1 MKKKKSS
8 GSPAKKP
15 SSAVAQKKPLAERLE
30 WWLEKRSK
38 GLLVFTIS
46 ISLIFSFLMFDI
58 KMSEGNDDSE
68 YIEGAYK
75 IAKDV
80 ESYFNSKAPLY
91 PIILSLPVKLFGINV
106 AILKSLSVIFHLL
119 QIVFL
124 YAAFKKLIPNI
135 LLFPT
140 LLFIA
145 VNDYFQYFASQTYS
159 ESFFLFLLA
168 LFFYSFRQLYEKD
181 FAAGKSE
188 IKNWLVFGFLLFL
201 LSLTRNIAI
210 AALPAV
216 LLFFLFQK
224 NFKAMLFAISS
235 FGIFRIGFEFIRKA
249 VWGGNSQFASQI
261 DILRQKDPYDASKG
275 LDDLSGFL
283 GRLSGN
289 TDLYLSKRF
298 FQILGFTPEDSV
310 ITKSSLSILV
320 ISLFGIGLFLAIR
333 NKNKAVLF
341 TALYS
346 LFFCGITFFV
356 LQTRW
361 DQPRFVLVCVPFIL
375 MIIFYGFCTLSIKN
389 TAGLIFTVLVPF
401 SIILSSSL
409 ISSVKKSIENYPV
422 IKQNLKGDR
431 YYGYT
436 TDWQNFLKM
445 SVWCKDSL
453 PSGSYVASR
462 KAPMSFIYAN
472 GKSFYPVYHVFSLD
486 ADTILATF
494 KRNQV
499 THIILASLRR
509 NPKKQDG
516 YIINTMH
523 RLLQPVVQKYPEKVS
538 FVKQIGESEP
548 AYLYKFNY

>member
-1 MKKKKSS
+1 MKIKKTA
-8 GSPAKKP
+8 GPPPKK
-15 SSAVAQKKPLAERLE
+15 AAQAGVQNKTLAEKLE
-30 WWLEKRSK
+30 SWLEKRSK
-38 GLLVFTIS
+38 SLLIITLG

-75 IAKDV
+75 FARNA

-91 PIILSLPVKLFGINV
+91 PIILSVPVKFFGIKIP
-106 AILKSLSVIFHLL
+106 ILKSLSVIFQLL
-119 QIVFL
+119 QIIFL
-124 YAAFKKLIPNI
+124 YAAFRKLIPNLI
-135 LLFPT
+135 LFFT
-140 LLFIA
+140 LLFIS

-168 LFFYSFRQLYEKD
+168 LFFYFFRQLYEKN
-181 FAAGKSE
+181 FSTGKSE
-188 IKNWLVFGFLLFL
+188 IKNWLLFGFLLFL
-201 LSLTRNIAI
+201 LTLTRNIAI

-235 FGIFRIGFEFIRKA
+235 FGIFRIGFEFLRKA

-275 LDDLSGFL
+275 IDDLSGFL
-283 GRLSGN
+283 GRLTTN

-298 FQILGFTPEDSV
+298 FQILGFTSDDSI
-310 ITKSSLSILV
+310 ITKTSLSVLV
-320 ISLFGIGLFLAIR
+320 IILFCLGLFITFR
-333 NKNKAVLF
+333 KNNRTLLF
-341 TALYS
+341 AGLYS
-346 LFFCGITFFV
+346 LIFCGLTFFV

-375 MIIFYGFCTLSIKN
+375 MVIFYGLYSVSKRNSTGFIF
-389 TAGLIFTVLVPF
+389 AVLIPC
-401 SIILSSSL
+401 SIILLSSF
-409 ISSVKKSIENYPV
+409 ISSTKKSIANYPIV
-422 IKQNLKGDR
+422 KENLKGDR

-445 SVWCKDSL
+445 SKWCADSL
-453 PSGSYVASR
+453 PAESYVASR

-472 GKSFYPVYHVFSLD
+472 GKSFYPVYHVFSTD
-486 ADTILATF
+486 PDSILNTF
-494 KRNQV
+494 KKDQV

-523 RLLQPVVQKYPEKVS
+523 RLLQPVVQKYPDKVS